1 MINVNATL
9 IVQIISFL
17 VLVYILNRILLKPI
31 MNIIEKRSSKIAND
45 KEQLANLKEETESLI
60 EKCISI
66 EKDARKKAL
75 DQNSSLK
82 READKEADDLFNIA
96 KNEIKGIRE
105 EADREIESKIEE
117 ANQSLKEF
125 ASQLSEDLTIKVIGR
140 RFAG

>member
-1 MINVNATL
+1 MINVNATI

-17 VLVYILNRILLKPI
+17 VLVYILNRILLKPV
-31 MNIIEKRSSKIAND
+31 MSIIEKRSSKIAND
-45 KEQLANLKEETESLI
+45 KKQLITLKEETESLI

-66 EKDARKKAL
+66 EKDARKKAQ

-82 READKEADDLFNIA
+82 RDADEEADRLFNIA
-96 KNEIKGIRE
+96 KTEIKGIRE

-125 ASQLSEDLTIKVIGR
+125 ASQLSEDLTEKVIGR

>member
-1 MINVNATL
+1 MINVNATM
-9 IVQIISFL
+9 IVQIVSFL

-31 MNIIEKRSSKIAND
+31 MDIIEKRSSKIASD
-45 KEQLANLKEETESLI
+45 KEQLTNLKEETESLI

-82 READKEADDLFNIA
+82 READEEADRLFNIA

-105 EADREIESKIEE
+105 KADREIESKIEE
-117 ANQSLKEF
+117 ANQSLNEY
-125 ASQLSEDLTIKVIGR
+125 ASQLSEDLTEKVIGR
-140 RFAG
+140 RFAS